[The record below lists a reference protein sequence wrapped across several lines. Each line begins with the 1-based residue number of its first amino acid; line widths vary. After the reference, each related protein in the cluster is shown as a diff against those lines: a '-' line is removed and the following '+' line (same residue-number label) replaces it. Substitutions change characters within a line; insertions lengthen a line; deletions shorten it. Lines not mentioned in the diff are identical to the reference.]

1 MRHSTWAGVV
11 VGMLDLFGTLMTG
24 SKTRWLHFSNY

>member
-11 VGMLDLFGTLMTG
+11 VGILDLFGTLMIG